1 MSKKS
6 NTKRIDRMEDICIG
20 AGFLLMKL
28 KSKYG
33 ADFGEGMRL
42 QVDHCIRDCND
53 VARAQKMRAAAAE
66 AKGSAC

>member
-6 NTKRIDRMEDICIG
+6 NTKRIDRLEDICIG
-20 AGFLLMKL
+20 AGFLLKKL
-28 KSKYG
+28 KAQYG

-53 VARAQKMRAAAAE
+53 VARAQKQRAATAE
-66 AKGSAC
+66 AKGAAC